1 MSKFK
6 TQMSNQFEMTK
17 QREKNKF
24 EPYALNQII
33 LPFRPVFRYVPLDEV
48 VEYAERCWLNALEP
62 FMHDWS
68 CVRNIEESVGL
79 LLGQDFVD
87 AVIDLLPFF
96 SVKGPTP
103 FNEQPVDFGVL
114 EPNEIVF
121 SLFRLARMPYV
132 VEVRIPAHAPPK
144 DDS

>member
-1 MSKFK
+1 
-6 TQMSNQFEMTK
+6 
-17 QREKNKF
+17 
-24 EPYALNQII
+24 
-33 LPFRPVFRYVPLDEV
+33 
-48 VEYAERCWLNALEP
+48 
-62 FMHDWS
+62 MHDWS

-96 SVKGPTP
+96 NVKGPTP

-114 EPNEIVF
+114 VPNEIVF

-144 DDS
+144 DDSLEGAFVYLLQERLPFHLPDAHLDAYSLQVLLA